1 MRKITIVLCGV
12 LCLSLFACSKKNSK
26 EKTSTETV
34 TTQKEEDKIFINGKI
49 DNTIEVKTSFN
60 DEGVTYPKDKY
71 TLITKGKVDT
81 NKIGEYELVYSVY
94 SSDGVLVKEM
104 HRFVNVVDTQAPTY
118 TENTSISDYMA
129 GKEYKLSDFISS
141 YTDNYDSNIAV
152 SKNTFVF
159 YPGSNTM
166 SVSFTDSSN
175 NTSTYT
181 KNINATIDM
190 WNLINDSF
198 PASSITIDTI
208 GTSIECIRAKVDS
221 KATLSY
227 YKGSTLHYVRLVTT
241 ELGTYASI
249 QVSARYGQFSNAT
262 VDYYV
267 LGSGSDYSTGF
278 AKIDALN
285 TNSQV
290 SSFSSMI
297 NNLDLDTTKMLE
309 ELNAQ
314 LPEILTLF
322 HTVMNE
328 VLGIKVI

>member
-190 WNLINDSF
+190 WNLINDSVSSTNITTGTSDLGQEYIR
-198 PASSITIDTI
+198 AQINSESSIT
-208 GTSIECIRAKVDS
+208 
-221 KATLSY
+221 Y
-227 YKGSTLHYVRLVTT
+227 YKGGSLCYSKNVHSKFGTT
-241 ELGTYASI
+241 AFV
-249 QVSARYGQFSNAT
+249 QVSAQYGKFNKAS
-262 VDYYV
+262 VSYYIGQSGYS
-267 LGSGSDYSTGF
+267 LGFTTLDALDINSKSTGF
-278 AKIDALN
+278 TSITNNLGIDEAEMLDELN
-285 TNSQV
+285 TSLGDV
-290 SSFSSMI
+290 LYM
-297 NNLDLDTTKMLE
+297 
-309 ELNAQ
+309 
-314 LPEILTLF
+314 F
-322 HTVMNE
+322 HWCVNE
-328 VLGIKVI
+328 VLEIKVL

>member
-12 LCLSLFACSKKNSK
+12 LCLSLFACSSKNSK
-26 EKTSTETV
+26 EKTGSETI
-34 TTQKEEDKIFINGKI
+34 TTQKEEDRIFINGKI

-81 NKIGEYELVYSVY
+81 NKIGEYELLYSVY

-159 YPGSNTM
+159 YPGSNTI

-175 NTSTYT
+175 NISIYT

-190 WNLINDSF
+190 WNLIMDSF
-198 PASSITIDTI
+198 PATSITTTT
-208 GTSIECIRAKVDS
+208 TSIGSNYINARIDS
-221 KATLSY
+221 NTSISY
-227 YKGSTLHYVRLVTT
+227 FDSGTLHFSKTVTT
-241 ELGTYASI
+241 SLGTRASI
-249 QVSARYGQFSNAT
+249 QISSRYGQFNSAN
-262 VDYYV
+262 VNYHV
-267 LGSGSDYSTGF
+267 SGSGTEYSVGF
-278 AKIDALN
+278 ATINALD

-290 SSFSSMI
+290 ARFTSTI
-297 NNLDLDTTKMLE
+297 NDLNLDTNKMLE

-314 LPEILTLF
+314 LPEILALF
-322 HTVMNE
+322 HTVMND
-328 VLGIKVI
+328 VLGIIVI